1 MSPLPRSHHQCSPIC
16 REPLGCDPE
25 KRLRQNCSLVE
36 TGNKWPN
43 WSKLWPHIY
52 HLTHPHLINNISQ
65 SQYSI
70 CPESFWGGPGTMA
83 VPTNKTC
90 YWGWMIDLR
99 HTVVWIN
106 NNLCSRI
113 MPTTA
118 IAPVSQSVYCG
129 DHLVIYAPWIFAAE
143 LWRLSPS
150 GSDAGTAATKLWA
163 ILAAWK

>member
-1 MSPLPRSHHQCSPIC
+1 MVYS
-16 REPLGCDPE
+16 
-25 KRLRQNCSLVE
+25 SLI
-36 TGNKWPN
+36 
-43 WSKLWPHIY
+43 SY
-52 HLTHPHLINNISQ
+52 ISQ
-65 SQYSI
+65 YQYSI

-90 YWGWMIDLR
+90 YWGWMIDLQ
-99 HTVVWIN
+99 HAVVWIN

-150 GSDAGTAATKLWA
+150 GSDAGTAPTKLWA
-163 ILAAWK
+163 ILAAWKWAQPSLLKILCLKYSVWNTLLEIFCLEILIHLYMLKLLNNRGMN